1 MEEGQLGMSD
11 KLHQIEAA
19 LSKLAESISAS
30 KGTSNFNNHES
41 SGSAQH
47 SQSEEGTDCNLFHGL
62 LSLSAQSLQVA
73 TQQNGTTEYFN
84 SSCTKSPPTS
94 RRCLL
99 LPFTSRERPTNGG
112 NGCSVRI
119 VRRTNW

>member
-19 LSKLAESISAS
+19 LSKLAESMLAS
-30 KGTSNFNNHES
+30 KGTPNFNNYES
-41 SGSAQH
+41 LGSAQH
-47 SQSEEGTDCNLFHGL
+47 SRSEEGTDCNLFHGL
-62 LSLSAQSLQVA
+62 LRLSAQSLQVA

-84 SSCTKSPPTS
+84 SLSTKSPPTN

-99 LPFTSRERPTNGG
+99 LPFTSKERPTNGG
-112 NGCSVRI
+112 NGCGVRI
-119 VRRTNW
+119 VRKTNW